1 MRNLFLKKI
10 EILMNFRLKRILI
23 AVLCFT
29 LGANTIQAQE
39 IEKARKNDIL
49 ADPVLLIA
57 VPLANI
63 SYERLISQNK
73 GIGVNTMIKLN
84 NKDKDFKQFSPYF
97 RYYMGKKY
105 ASGFFFEGFIP
116 ITIQNDINYI
126 YEDYSDLSYQNISRT
141 NKSFTTVGIGFGIG
155 GKWLINNKLVIEASG
170 GIARRFGDL
179 YKYDIGR
186 ATGKIMVGIG
196 YRF

>member
-1 MRNLFLKKI
+1 
-10 EILMNFRLKRILI
+10 MNFRLKRFFIV
-23 AVLCFT
+23 VLCFT

-39 IEKARKNDIL
+39 IEKLQKNDIL

-63 SYERLISQNK
+63 SYERLVSQNK
-73 GIGVNTMIKLN
+73 GFGVNTMIKLN

-126 YEDYSDLSYQNISRT
+126 YEDHSDLSYQNISRT
-141 NKSFTTVGIGFGIG
+141 NKNITTVGVGFGVG
-155 GKWLINNKLVIEASG
+155 GKWIIKDRLVIEASG
-170 GIARRFGDL
+170 GIARRFGDFDN
-179 YKYDIGR
+179 YDIGPV
-186 ATGKIMVGIG
+186 TGKVMGGIG